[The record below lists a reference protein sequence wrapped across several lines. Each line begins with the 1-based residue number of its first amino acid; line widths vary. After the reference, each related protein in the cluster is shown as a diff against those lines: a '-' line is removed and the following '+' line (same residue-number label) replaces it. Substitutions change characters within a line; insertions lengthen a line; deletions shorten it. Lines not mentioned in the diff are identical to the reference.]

1 MDPRLR
7 EDDGSKVIGFDI
19 GIKGQT
25 QMRSDPMAP
34 KQPGARARFGL
45 HCHMPNLIE
54 LLQLYGVF
62 IVFAI
67 VLVEQGGLPIP
78 AMPVLVVSG
87 ALSASGDLSWASVI
101 AAAVLACLI
110 ADFFWF
116 RAGRFYGTRVLRL
129 LCKISLSP
137 DSCVSKT
144 EDKFARFGAKSLI
157 VSKFIPGFN
166 IIASP
171 MSGALGV
178 STPRFLA
185 FSISGSLLWSGV
197 GVGIG
202 AWFHQSVDQVLMFL
216 STMGTTALLVVLAL
230 LGAFVLYKYVERVR
244 YRRNMAVER
253 ISMAEFASL
262 IDEGHQ
268 PIIIDARSL
277 TAQQLEQAIP
287 GAVVFDAC
295 DSDGFMAGLDK
306 ERHVVVYCSCP
317 NDVTA
322 AQVAKQFLANGF
334 HKARP
339 LQGGLDAW
347 KAHHA
352 SV

>member
-1 MDPRLR
+1 
-7 EDDGSKVIGFDI
+7 
-19 GIKGQT
+19 
-25 QMRSDPMAP
+25 
-34 KQPGARARFGL
+34 
-45 HCHMPNLIE
+45 MPNLIE
-54 LLQLYGVF
+54 LLQLYGIF

-87 ALSASGDLSWASVI
+87 ALAAGGTMSWAAVM
-101 AAAVLACLI
+101 AAAVVACLI
-110 ADFFWF
+110 ADSFWF

-137 DSCVSKT
+137 DSCVSQT

-178 STPRFLA
+178 STPRFVA
-185 FSISGSLLWSGV
+185 FSMTGSVLWSGT
-197 GVGIG
+197 GIAIG
-202 AWFHQSVDQVLMFL
+202 AYFHKSVDQVLLFL
-216 STMGTTALLVVLAL
+216 STAGATALVAVGVLLAL
-230 LGAFVLYKYVERVR
+230 FVLYKYVERVR

-262 IDEGHQ
+262 IEEGQQ

-287 GAVVFDAC
+287 GAVMFDAGN
-295 DSDGFMAGLDK
+295 SRGFMAGLDK
-306 ERHVVVYCSCP
+306 DRHVVVYCSCP

-322 AQVAKQFLANGF
+322 AQVAKQFLAGGF
-334 HKARP
+334 HRARP

-347 KAHHA
+347 KAHHTA
-352 SV
+352 L